1 MSILALK
8 LRNLEFTQTQSIH
21 SPKASQDTDLDSLH
35 IGFYTSE
42 ELVYSPSG
50 TSLVYLPPFSGKAVR
65 PPHGQQTVGGTA
77 GLPPLPGERKG
88 R

>member
-21 SPKASQDTDLDSLH
+21 SPKASQDKDLDSLH
-35 IGFYTSE
+35 IGFYTSK

-50 TSLVYLPPFSGKAVR
+50 TSLVYLPPFSGKSGETTTRTADR
-65 PPHGQQTVGGTA
+65 GQDGWSATFA
-77 GLPPLPGERKG
+77 R
-88 R
+88 